1 MAIVMK
7 QYLGVRED
15 ANGTKQIPVNSNT
28 ATFVATQPVGIKEK
42 KTPVQSE
49 KPKWSDTAIDY
60 KKEESDTRSPRDHG
74 IPCSINSYRRK
85 VLIF

>member
-28 ATFVATQPVGIKEK
+28 TCWDKRVKNSNTKRKTQMIGH
-42 KTPVQSE
+42 
-49 KPKWSDTAIDY
+49 
-60 KKEESDTRSPRDHG
+60 RH
-74 IPCSINSYRRK
+74 
-85 VLIF
+85 